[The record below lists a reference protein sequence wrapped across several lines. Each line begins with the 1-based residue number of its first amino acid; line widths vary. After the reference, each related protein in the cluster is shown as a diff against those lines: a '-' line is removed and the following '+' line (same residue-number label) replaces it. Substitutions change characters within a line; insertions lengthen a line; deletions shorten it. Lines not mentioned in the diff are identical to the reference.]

1 MVLLLLLLLLRRE
14 EVIMSIKPIEV
25 LEPEGLDEALEEEQ
39 FFEEEKEEKMRDCV
53 LCGRPTMWGCYCER
67 KLG

>member
-1 MVLLLLLLLLRRE
+1 VAQTQRE
-14 EVIMSIKPIEV
+14 GVIMSIKPIS
-25 LEPEGLDEALEEEQ
+25 PSPEEEE
-39 FFEEEKEEKMRDCV
+39 FFEEEEEEFFEEEEEKEEKMIDCV